1 MEAVMGQE
9 QPMAASLRGE
19 KENLWFHPLESSTRC
34 PAIVRG
40 LPGRFHAL
48 PTKSEEKP
56 SESMGSV
63 QSLSL

>member
-1 MEAVMGQE
+1 MEAVMGRE
-9 QPMAASLRGE
+9 QPSAASLRGA
-19 KENLWFHPLESSTRC
+19 KENLWFHPLESSTR

-56 SESMGSV
+56 SKSKGSV
-63 QSLSL
+63 RSLSL